1 MYFLQ
6 YICFYQP
13 KKTVKKIIKQ
23 YFNVAVS
30 VDNVVFGFDAD
41 GLKVLLISRGSEPF
55 SGSWALP
62 GDLISPEMDLEYSAE
77 RVLKQLTGLDQLY
90 MEQIQTFGRV
100 DRHPFGRV
108 FTIAYFAL
116 IKVEQYHPQASS
128 WAKDV
133 AWFKV
138 TEIPTLPFDHR
149 EILEYARRELKN
161 RIRTQTLVFELL
173 PKYFTLTELQ
183 FIHESILEEEFDVRN
198 FRKKTLSSGI
208 IEETGRLQKNVT
220 HRPAK
225 LYRFNASKAK
235 QLDFEGGIL

>member
-1 MYFLQ
+1 MKNL
-6 YICFYQP
+6 
-13 KKTVKKIIKQ
+13 KKIIKQ

-55 SGSWALP
+55 TGSWALP

-77 RVLKQLTGLDQLY
+77 KILKQLTGLDQVY
-90 MEQIQTFGRV
+90 MEQIQTFGSV

-116 IKVEQYHPQASS
+116 IKVENYHPQAAS

-138 TEIPTLPFDHR
+138 TEIPKLPFDHR
-149 EILEYARRELKN
+149 EILEYARRLLKN
-161 RIRTQTLVFELL
+161 RIRTQPLVFELL

-198 FRKKTLSSGI
+198 FRKKILSSGI
-208 IEETGRLQKNVT
+208 IEETGKLQKNVT
-220 HRPAK
+220 HRPAM
-225 LYRFNASKAK
+225 LYRYNAAKAK
-235 QLDFEGGIL
+235 QLGFEGGIL